1 MSWLTNLAGSVA
13 ESFVGG
19 AIGSLF
25 GGINSSK
32 SAKIDLAANKE
43 LWDYQTKNQYQ
54 NMVYD
59 LNKAGINPMLAV
71 GGLSSAA
78 GGSVGGSP
86 AGSDTSSIS
95 NAIAQKAQLRI
106 AEKNAVTDLL
116 RAKAEAL
123 QAEANAKLATEKS
136 ITEITMRGAINAKSI
151 AETRLLERQLD
162 KVSADIRLIDSNV
175 ALNKQQVKN
184 LIFMLDNIQKDYDIK
199 VFEASKLEKELY
211 GASAQAQ
218 KAILET
224 PLGNLAVILGT
235 LIKES
240 GLDIRGIFGSLA
252 R

>member
-1 MSWLTNLAGSVA
+1 MSWLTNFAGSVA

-86 AGSDTSSIS
+86 AGADTSSIS
-95 NAIAQKAQLRI
+95 NATAQKAQIRI
-106 AEKNAVTDLL
+106 AEKNADTDLF

-136 ITEITMRGAINAKSI
+136 TTEMTMRGVISAKTI

-162 KVSADIRLIDSNV
+162 KISADIRLIDSNL
-175 ALNKQQVKN
+175 A
-184 LIFMLDNIQKDYDIK
+184 
-199 VFEASKLEKELY
+199 AS
-211 GASAQAQ
+211 
-218 KAILET
+218 
-224 PLGNLAVILGT
+224 NT
-235 LIKES
+235 LIS
-240 GLDIRGIFGSLA
+240 YSF
-252 R
+252 